1 MKCKYCQ
8 SEIDARAKVC
18 PHCRRKQSNDGLIIT
33 LSVIGVLLFLSIGIP
48 FVKGFM
54 SGLKSETS
62 YTPPSASSVVPPTEQ
77 ATKPATEPPTE
88 AEAVVIYD
96 KDDIKISYL
105 GLEQNDRKAAFKLL
119 IENNTADNK
128 MIQVND
134 FSVNGFMIEP
144 YFSAHVA
151 AGKSAYDS
159 IDILNTTLDKN
170 KITEIK
176 SAEFKFHF
184 VNEDDWNI
192 KTDSDIITLS

>member
-54 SGLKSETS
+54 SGVKGETL
-62 YTPPSASSVVPPTEQ
+62 TPSVSTPAAPTE
-77 ATKPATEPPTE
+77 ATTE